1 MPPLADRPLAALL
14 AEIAAATPAPG
25 GGSTVA
31 VACALAAA
39 LVEMSAG
46 PPHERAAALQARAL
60 ELADADLRSFG
71 PVLEA
76 QRLPAGDE
84 SRPERL
90 RAALSAASDTPL
102 AVAAVGCEVAELAA
116 AVARAG
122 RPSLE
127 GDAAAAALL
136 AEAATRAAAR
146 LVELN
151 LAGAPDDVRL
161 RTAGEYAA
169 RAWAART
176 EAATGPLED

>member
-1 MPPLADRPLAALL
+1 VPPLADRSLAALL
-14 AEIAAATPAPG
+14 TEIAAATPAPG

-60 ELADADLRSFG
+60 ELADDDLSSFA
-71 PVLEA
+71 PVLDA

-84 SRPERL
+84 RRPERV

-102 AVAAVGCEVAELAA
+102 GIAGVGWEVAERAA
-116 AVARAG
+116 EVARGG
-122 RPSLE
+122 RPSLV

-136 AEAATRAAAR
+136 AEAATKAAAR

-151 LAGAPDDVRL
+151 LAGVPDDTRL

-176 EAATGPLED
+176 AAAR

>member
-1 MPPLADRPLAALL
+1 VPPLADLPLTSLL

-25 GGSTVA
+25 GGSTAA
-31 VACALAAA
+31 VTCALAAA

-46 PPHERAAALQARAL
+46 PPHPRAAALQARAL
-60 ELADADLRSFG
+60 ELADEDLGSYAR
-71 PVLEA
+71 VLEA
-76 QRLPAGDE
+76 ERLPADDAT
-84 SRPERL
+84 RPERV

-102 AVAAVGCEVAELAA
+102 AIAAVGCEVAELAA
-116 AVARAG
+116 EVARGA
-122 RPSLE
+122 RVHVE

-161 RTAGEYAA
+161 RTAGEYAS

-176 EAATGPLED
+176 AAVSS

>member
-1 MPPLADRPLAALL
+1 MPLADQPLATLL
-14 AEIAAATPAPG
+14 AQIAAATPAPG
-25 GGSTVA
+25 GGSTAA

-46 PPHERAAALQARAL
+46 PPHERAAKLQAQAL
-60 ELADADLRSFG
+60 ELAEEDLSSYARVLDA
-71 PVLEA
+71 E
-76 QRLPAGDE
+76 RLPAEDPT
-84 SRPERL
+84 RLERV

-102 AVAAVGCEVAELAA
+102 AIAAVGCEVAELGAE
-116 AVARAG
+116 VARGA
-122 RPSLE
+122 RVHVE

-151 LAGAPDDVRL
+151 LAAMPDDVRL

-176 EAATGPLED
+176 EVARS

>member
-1 MPPLADRPLAALL
+1 MPLADQPLATLL
-14 AEIAAATPAPG
+14 AQIAAATPAPG
-25 GGSTVA
+25 GGSTAA

-46 PPHERAAALQARAL
+46 PPHERAATLQARAL
-60 ELADADLRSFG
+60 ELAEEDLSSYARVLDA
-71 PVLEA
+71 E
-76 QRLPAGDE
+76 RLPAEDPT
-84 SRPERL
+84 RLERV
-90 RAALSAASDTPL
+90 RAALSAVWDTPL
-102 AVAAVGCEVAELAA
+102 AIAAVGCEVAELGAE
-116 AVARAG
+116 VARGA
-122 RPSLE
+122 RVHVE

-151 LAGAPDDVRL
+151 LAAMPDDVRL

-176 EAATGPLED
+176 EVARS

>member
-1 MPPLADRPLAALL
+1 MPLADQPLATLL
-14 AEIAAATPAPG
+14 AQIAAATPAPG
-25 GGSTVA
+25 GGSTAA

-46 PPHERAAALQARAL
+46 PPHERAATLRARAL
-60 ELADADLRSFG
+60 ELAEEDLSSYARVLDA
-71 PVLEA
+71 E
-76 QRLPAGDE
+76 RLPAEDPT
-84 SRPERL
+84 RLERV

-102 AVAAVGCEVAELAA
+102 AIAAVGCEVAELGAE
-116 AVARAG
+116 VARGA
-122 RPSLE
+122 RVHVE

-151 LAGAPDDVRL
+151 LAAMPDDVRL

-176 EAATGPLED
+176 EVARS

>member
-1 MPPLADRPLAALL
+1 VLADRTLAELL

-25 GGSTVA
+25 GGSTAA

-46 PPHERAAALQARAL
+46 PPHERAAALRARAL
-60 ELADADLRSFG
+60 ELADEDLRSFG
-71 PVLEA
+71 PVLDAE
-76 QRLPAGDE
+76 RLPADDE

-90 RAALSAASDTPL
+90 RAALSAASDAPL

-116 AVARAG
+116 EVARRG
-122 RPSLE
+122 RRHVE

-151 LAGAPDDVRL
+151 LAGMPDDSRL
-161 RTAGEYAA
+161 RTAGEYAS
-169 RAWAART
+169 RAWSARDQV
-176 EAATGPLED
+176 AR

>member
-1 MPPLADRPLAALL
+1 MPLADQPLATLL
-14 AEIAAATPAPG
+14 AQIAAATPAPG
-25 GGSTVA
+25 GGSTAA

-46 PPHERAAALQARAL
+46 PPHERAAKLQARAL
-60 ELADADLRSFG
+60 ELAEEDLSSYARVLDA
-71 PVLEA
+71 E
-76 QRLPAGDE
+76 RLPAEDPT
-84 SRPERL
+84 RLERV

-102 AVAAVGCEVAELAA
+102 AIAAVGCEVAELGAE
-116 AVARAG
+116 VARGA
-122 RPSLE
+122 RVHVE

-151 LAGAPDDVRL
+151 LAAMPDDVRL

-169 RAWAART
+169 RAWAARA
-176 EAATGPLED
+176 EVARS

>member
-14 AEIAAATPAPG
+14 GEIAAATPAPG
-25 GGSTVA
+25 GGSTAA

-39 LVEMSAG
+39 LVEMSA
-46 PPHERAAALQARAL
+46 PPHERAAALRARAL
-60 ELADADLRSFG
+60 ELADEDLSSFG

-76 QRLPAGDE
+76 QRLPAGDA

-90 RAALSAASDTPL
+90 RAALSAASETPL

-116 AVARAG
+116 AVVRDG
-122 RPSLE
+122 RRSLE
-127 GDAAAAALL
+127 GDAATAALL

-151 LAGAPDDVRL
+151 LAGAPDDGRL
-161 RTAGEYAA
+161 AAAAEYAT

-176 EAATGPLED
+176 ATVSL

>member
-1 MPPLADRPLAALL
+1 VSLGDRPLAALL

-25 GGSTVA
+25 GGSSAA

-46 PPHERAAALQARAL
+46 PPHERAAALRAQAL
-60 ELADADLRSFG
+60 ELADADLESFA
-71 PVLEA
+71 PVLDA
-76 QRLPAGDE
+76 QRLPADDE

-90 RAALSAASDTPL
+90 RAALSAASQTPL
-102 AVAAVGCEVAELAA
+102 GIAEVGCEVAELAA
-116 AVARAG
+116 ELAHGG

-151 LAGAPDDVRL
+151 LAGVPDDVRL
-161 RTAGEYAA
+161 RAASEYAA
-169 RAWAART
+169 RAWAAR
-176 EAATGPLED
+176 ESVLVSG

>member
-1 MPPLADRPLAALL
+1 MPLADQPLATLL
-14 AEIAAATPAPG
+14 AQIAAATPAPG
-25 GGSTVA
+25 GGSTAA

-46 PPHERAAALQARAL
+46 PPHERAATLQARAL
-60 ELADADLRSFG
+60 ELAEEDLSSYARVLDA
-71 PVLEA
+71 E
-76 QRLPAGDE
+76 RLPAEDPT
-84 SRPERL
+84 RLERV
-90 RAALSAASDTPL
+90 RGALSAASDTPL
-102 AVAAVGCEVAELAA
+102 AIAAVGCEVAELGAE
-116 AVARAG
+116 VARGA
-122 RPSLE
+122 RVHVE

-151 LAGAPDDVRL
+151 LAAMPDDVRL

-176 EAATGPLED
+176 EVARS

>member
-1 MPPLADRPLAALL
+1 MPPIADRPLAALL
-14 AEIAAATPAPG
+14 TEIAAATPAPG
-25 GGSTVA
+25 GGSTAA

-46 PPHERAAALQARAL
+46 PPHGRAAALRARAL
-60 ELADADLRSFG
+60 ELADADLTSFA
-71 PVLEA
+71 PVLDA

-90 RAALSAASDTPL
+90 RAALSAASETPL

-116 AVARAG
+116 KIARGG

-151 LAGAPDDVRL
+151 LAGVPGDIRL

-176 EAATGPLED
+176 VVAASG

>member
-1 MPPLADRPLAALL
+1 VSPLAERSLAALL

-25 GGSTVA
+25 GGSTAA

-60 ELADADLRSFG
+60 ELADEDLTSFA

-84 SRPERL
+84 RRAERV
-90 RAALSAASDTPL
+90 RTALSVASETPL

-116 AVARAG
+116 EVARGG

-151 LAGAPDDVRL
+151 LAGVPDDVRL
-161 RTAGEYAA
+161 RTAAEYAS
-169 RAWAART
+169 RAWAARRS
-176 EAATGPLED
+176 AAVA

>member
-1 MPPLADRPLAALL
+1 MPLADQPLATLL
-14 AEIAAATPAPG
+14 AQIAAATPAPG
-25 GGSTVA
+25 GGSTAA

-46 PPHERAAALQARAL
+46 PPHERAATLQARAL
-60 ELADADLRSFG
+60 ELAEEDLSSYARVLDAERVPAEDPTR
-71 PVLEA
+71 LE
-76 QRLPAGDE
+76 RV
-84 SRPERL
+84 

-102 AVAAVGCEVAELAA
+102 AIAAVGCEVAELGAE
-116 AVARAG
+116 VARGA
-122 RPSLE
+122 RVHVE

-151 LAGAPDDVRL
+151 LAAMPDDVRL

-176 EAATGPLED
+176 EVARS

>member
-1 MPPLADRPLAALL
+1 MPPIADRPLAALL
-14 AEIAAATPAPG
+14 ADIAAATPAPG
-25 GGSTVA
+25 GGSTAA

-60 ELADADLRSFG
+60 ELADEDLSSFA
-71 PVLEA
+71 PVLAA

-90 RAALSAASDTPL
+90 RAALSAASETPL

-116 AVARAG
+116 EIARGG
-122 RPSLE
+122 RRSLE
-127 GDAAAAALL
+127 GDAAAAVFL

-151 LAGAPDDVRL
+151 LARAPDDIRL
-161 RTAGEYAA
+161 RTVAEYAA
-169 RAWAART
+169 RAWAAR
-176 EAATGPLED
+176 ELVDA